1 MESVQGAHMIENSTY
16 QRPIGFVHQAVFI
29 IA

>member
-16 QRPIGFVHQAVFI
+16 PCPIEFVHQAVFI